1 MTKNRDFVERVGEH
15 LGGGD
20 FMDPTYR
27 TIFQSLLDD
36 PELHA
41 PPVSMDPVAAQ
52 RLNEILADP
61 EELAH
66 AGRVLEESVSRI
78 QVAALDRRSQDLDQR
93 IAAAA
98 GDGEKRTLIEE
109 KERVSRE
116 RRELSPDDWTTSL
129 RKLRGDT
136 T

>member
-1 MTKNRDFVERVGEH
+1 
-15 LGGGD
+15 
-20 FMDPTYR
+20 
-27 TIFQSLLDD
+27 
-36 PELHA
+36 
-41 PPVSMDPVAAQ
+41 MDPVAVQ
-52 RLNEILADP
+52 RFNEILSDP

-66 AGRVLEESVSRI
+66 AGRVFEESVSRI
-78 QVAALDRRSQDLDQR
+78 QVAVLDRRSQDLDQR

-109 KERVSRE
+109 KERVSHE
-116 RRELSPDDWTTSL
+116 RRELRPDDWTTTA